1 MPISTIMIVVST
13 GLLIYW
19 FRYSC
24 RLILNAKPAHDY
36 TEQVAAA
43 NDLRFLDIQQ
53 DLPFVRGRRQLD
65 NLQKSLERDYRVLD
79 VAASAVE
86 TNLPLVLDRLGP
98 GGQAGSSSRIENYA
112 GFPAG
117 VSGTE
122 LALRSYLQ
130 ALKFGAQ
137 FSAPCDVAEIRRAED
152 GLHSVHLQDGS
163 VANTKTVIVATGVR
177 YRSLGVEGLS
187 KLSGTGVYYSATHVE
202 ALLCDER
209 PLHVIGAGNSAG
221 QAAMFLSRFNAKVNL
236 IVRGS
241 DLRKSMS
248 SYLVERVQA
257 NSRIHVRLHSELRA
271 VTGADSLE
279 QVSIENVATSETTV
293 EDSCAVFIFIG
304 AAPCT
309 DFLGDRISKDKK
321 GFLITG
327 AELIAKGTWSDPNRL
342 PHALETSCPGIF
354 AAGDCRC
361 GTTKR
366 VASAVG
372 DGALAVTCVHD
383 LLGTYA

>member
-1 MPISTIMIVVST
+1 MHAPKVTAMEEAAEGTQRPERACVTRMNASNCSSEGIAHDEVA
-13 GLLIYW
+13 
-19 FRYSC
+19 FP
-24 RLILNAKPAHDY
+24 ILNAGEIH
-36 TEQVAAA
+36 
-43 NDLRFLDIQQ
+43 
-53 DLPFVRGRRQLD
+53 
-65 NLQKSLERDYRVLD
+65 
-79 VAASAVE
+79 
-86 TNLPLVLDRLGP
+86 
-98 GGQAGSSSRIENYA
+98 
-112 GFPAG
+112 
-117 VSGTE
+117 
-122 LALRSYLQ
+122 Q

-137 FSAPCDVAEIRRAED
+137 FSAPCDVAQIRRAED

-177 YRSLGVEGLS
+177 YRSLGVEGLN

-271 VTGADSLE
+271 VTGADSLDE
-279 QVSIENVATSETTV
+279 VLIENVATSETTI

-304 AAPCT
+304 ATPCT

-327 AELIAKGTWSDPNRL
+327 AELIAKGTWPDPNRV
-342 PHALETSCPGIF
+342 PRALETSCPGIF
-354 AAGDCRC
+354 AAGDSRS

-366 VASAVG
+366 VAFAVG

-383 LLGTYA
+383 LLVLMHRKMPKAHVVGYP